1 MQLLIVVD
9 SMANKEVS
17 CVSSKLRRGSVRE
30 LSYLGGNR
38 LIIIVTEDRV
48 DRSMFRCYELNKL
61 EFAFAI

>member
-1 MQLLIVVD
+1 
-9 SMANKEVS
+9 
-17 CVSSKLRRGSVRE
+17 VRE

>member
-17 CVSSKLRRGSVRE
+17 CVSSKFRRGSVRE